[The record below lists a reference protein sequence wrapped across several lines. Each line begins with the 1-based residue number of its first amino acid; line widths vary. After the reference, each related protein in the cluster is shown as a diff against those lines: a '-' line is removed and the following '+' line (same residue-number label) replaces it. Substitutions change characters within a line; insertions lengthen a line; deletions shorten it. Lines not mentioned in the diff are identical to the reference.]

1 MLSSTLLSGSAQEVV
16 SNSDDGSGSDT
27 SDGSGS
33 EKEIEHLLSPKLP
46 NHEPKYYM
54 WGGKL
59 GRPLPED
66 FAISSYLSLGKTLR
80 IFLHQSGTNARP
92 IPALFSIFPKEVKDK
107 PARNYFVKAKTVCN
121 LMMELI
127 RKNEAGRTLEATYLN
142 EPSVRSLNALV
153 DEAQKRILD
162 AAPQTKKRKTRS
174 RREALKV
181 ATVCN
186 WITKIRETE
195 GIAKKK
201 KGKSNNP

>member
-1 MLSSTLLSGSAQEVV
+1 MECLPLTCSS
-16 SNSDDGSGSDT
+16 SDDGRLLGSDNSDT

-46 NHEPKYYM
+46 DHEPKCYT

-92 IPALFSIFPKEVKDK
+92 IPALFSILPKQVKNVNS
-107 PARNYFVKAKTVCN
+107 RQYFMKAKSLCN
-121 LMMELI
+121 FMMELI
-127 RKNEAGRTLEATYLN
+127 REDEAGRTLEATFSR

-162 AAPQTKKRKTRS
+162 AAPQTNKRKKRS

-181 ATVCN
+181 ATACN
-186 WITKIRETE
+186 WITKIRR
-195 GIAKKK
+195 AK
-201 KGKSNNP
+201 G